1 MSSLRMHTMLVL
13 TVLLCTLSSCQ
24 KIVSIDLNAAAPHMV
39 IEGNITDQH
48 DTATVVIS
56 KTGTYFSSSI
66 NVPPVSHAIVTI
78 TDDLGKSD
86 TLKEA
91 WNGTYQSPTLK
102 GVTGKRYTLNV
113 LSEGIAYSAVSYMP
127 NKVLI
132 DSLYSI
138 QVQERNGGIGYD
150 IYVMFKDPAESGNFY
165 RIRPRV
171 NSLPPDSINGA
182 RNFLYT
188 DKLANGTEITER
200 IGVRIHNG
208 DRGTVNV
215 GDTITVDLLSID
227 QATYDYYRTLQAI
240 RSSDQ
245 SATALSPANPN
256 TNLTNGSLGY
266 FAAYAYDSRKIILK

>member
-1 MSSLRMHTMLVL
+1 MHTTLL
-13 TVLLCTLSSCQ
+13 LFVLLLALSSCQ
-24 KIVSIDLNAAAPHMV
+24 KIVSIDLNAAAPRIV

-48 DTATVVIS
+48 DTTSVVIS
-56 KTGTYFSSSI
+56 KTGTYFSSNI
-66 NVPPVSHAIVTI
+66 NVPPVSHALVTI
-78 TDDLGKSD
+78 SDELGNRD

-91 WNGTYQSPTLK
+91 WNGTYQSPALK
-102 GVTGKRYTLNV
+102 GIAGKRYTLNV
-113 LSEGIAYSAVSYMP
+113 LSEGNAYSAVSDMP
-127 NKVLI
+127 KKVLI

-138 QVQERNGGIGYD
+138 QVRERNGGIGFD
-150 IYVMFKDPAESGNFY
+150 IYVVFRDPAESGNFY

-182 RNFLYT
+182 RNFLYN

-208 DRGTVNV
+208 DKGSIAV

-227 QATYDYYRTLQAI
+227 QATYDYNKTLQAI

-266 FAAYAYDSRKIILK
+266 FAAYAYDSKRIILR

>member
-1 MSSLRMHTMLVL
+1 MHTMLVL